1 MWGVGARQ
9 MRLGVLDDAGVVV
22 IGLNVQL
29 MDVVKMVVGQDVLR
43 EGGVGAAECFVGDNK
58 QINHEMGLCGL
69 GGDGQPEKG
78 FCMNKCLLGG

>member
-1 MWGVGARQ
+1 MRGVGARQ

-43 EGGVGAAECFVGDNK
+43 KGGVGAAECFVGDDK
-58 QINHEMGLCGL
+58 QVNHGMWGFVVWVAMGSL
-69 GGDGQPEKG
+69 KRG
-78 FCMNKCLLGG
+78 FV